1 MAPLRLDLTVPTRD
15 FDVELALDVGRETVA
30 LVGPSGAGKTTVL
43 RAVAGLVRPSRGVV
57 RCDDDSWYD
66 HPRVNV
72 RPEQR
77 SVGYVFQDYALFP
90 HLTVERNVRFG
101 GGSTNGLLD
110 RLRISHLAKV
120 KPDALSGGERQ
131 RVAVARALARRPRV
145 LLLDE
150 PLAAL
155 DPHTRAAVRS
165 DLHDLLR
172 ELALPT
178 LLVTHDFEDAA
189 ALADRIGV
197 IARGRIRQLG
207 TAAELLASPEDDV
220 VASFA
225 GANVLDGVAAPAE
238 AGLTA
243 VRLGRGATVYSTD
256 TVSGPVDVIVYPWDV
271 SLALAAADDSARNHL
286 SDEVVSVARVGNRV
300 RVRLTT
306 LTAEVTVASAERLE
320 LSPGRVVVAGFKA
333 TATRLLS
340 RR

>member
-1 MAPLRLDLTVPTRD
+1 MAPLHVDLTVPTRD

-57 RCDDDSWYD
+57 RCGDETWYD
-66 HPRVNV
+66 DRRVNV

-77 SVGYVFQDYALFP
+77 SVGYVFQEYALFP
-90 HLTVERNVRFG
+90 HLTVERNVSFG
-101 GGSTNGLLD
+101 GRATNGLLE
-110 RLRISHLAKV
+110 RLRITHLAKV

-155 DPHTRAAVRS
+155 DPHTRAGVRG

-197 IARGRIRQLG
+197 IARGQIRQLG
-207 TAAELLASPEDDV
+207 SAAELLASPADDV

-225 GANVLDGVAAPAE
+225 GANVLDGIAGPAE

-243 VRLGRGATVYSTD
+243 VRLDHGATIYSTD
-256 TVSGPVDVIVYPWDV
+256 AVRGPVDVIVYPWDV
-271 SLALAAADDSARNHL
+271 SLALATADDSARNHL
-286 SDEVVSVARVGNRV
+286 ADEVVSVARVGNRV

-306 LTAEVTVASAERLE
+306 LTAEVTTASAERLE
-320 LSPGRVVVAGFKA
+320 LAPGRIVVAGFKA
-333 TATRLLS
+333 TATRLLP